1 MIART
6 YQRRDMFE
14 KPSVQKDL
22 DWLTVALYGVLVIA
36 GWTTIFSAVYELGDQ
51 NLFSF
56 ESFRDAMRQTYIK
69 QLLWIGLAALLA
81 WVILSIDAYF
91 ISQTAF
97 LTYGLM
103 IFLLILVL
111 FIGKEVKGAKAWF
124 DLGIVQLQPAEFAKF
139 ATALALAKYLSK
151 PNRKLMQPQHF
162 GLTLLI
168 MLTPAVLI
176 LLENET
182 GSALVFAAFAVALY
196 REGLPNALMIAAL
209 SAIGLLVG
217 TLLSLDNIW
226 VLISQLVYFWA
237 LVAILLV
244 INAYLRLRPDYR
256 PPVLVPLLEV
266 VVVLIG
272 LGLFWFFLSDAVAP
286 VSAADGT
293 YNVPPFVQI
302 PDFQGALKWLVV
314 SLLGLSVLAL
324 GLFIGYKRSYIRF
337 VWLFLMTLISVG
349 AVAGLDFFVKGVLQP
364 HQQTRLQVLIN
375 PDADTQGAGYH
386 VANSKTAIGAGS
398 WTGKGYLDGNFTK
411 LRYVPD
417 RHTDFIFCT
426 FAEEWGWVGSTLL
439 FLTFGALMLRI
450 VYLAERQRSRFSRVY
465 GYCVLS
471 IFLFHFLVNIGMTM
485 GVMPVIGI
493 PLPFFSYGGSS
504 LFAFTILLF
513 IFLKLDVYRTQK
525 LVH

>member
-1 MIART
+1 
-6 YQRRDMFE
+6 MFE
-14 KPSVQKDL
+14 KPSVRKDL
-22 DWLTVALYGVLVIA
+22 DWLTVALYGVLVVA
-36 GWTTIFSAVYELGDQ
+36 GWATIFSAVYELGDQ

-56 ESFRDAMRQTYIK
+56 DSFRDAMRQTYVK
-69 QLLWIGLAALLA
+69 QMLWVGLAGVLA

-97 LTYGLM
+97 VAYGVM

-111 FIGKEVKGAKAWF
+111 LIGKEVKGAKAWF

-139 ATALALAKYLSK
+139 ATALALAKYLGK
-151 PNRKLMQPQHF
+151 PDLKLMKPQHF
-162 GLTLLI
+162 SLVLLI
-168 MLTPAVLI
+168 MLAPAVLI

-182 GSALVFAAFAVALY
+182 GSALVFSAFVVALY

-209 SAIGLLVG
+209 SSIGLLVG

-226 VLISQLVYFWA
+226 VLITQLVYFWG
-237 LVAILLV
+237 LVAVLLSL
-244 INAYLRLRPDYR
+244 NAYLKLRPDYR
-256 PPVLVPLLEV
+256 PPVFVPVLEV
-266 VVVLIG
+266 LILLTG

-286 VSAADGT
+286 VSSEGGA
-293 YNVPPFVQI
+293 YEVPPFVQI
-302 PDFQGALKWLVV
+302 PDFQKALKWLVIP
-314 SLLGLSVLAL
+314 LLGLTLTAFTLVIA
-324 GLFIGYKRSYIRF
+324 YKRTYTRF
-337 VWLFLMTLISVG
+337 IWLFLLTLISVG
-349 AVAGLDFFVKGVLQP
+349 AVAGLDFFVKGVLKP

-386 VANSKTAIGAGS
+386 VANSKTAIGSGG

-471 IFLFHFLVNIGMTM
+471 VFLFHFLINIGMTM
-485 GVMPVIGI
+485 GVVPVIGI

-525 LVH
+525 LVN